1 MITHDTP
8 ESSNIARLSYDE
20 ENSTLTVEFRNG
32 KRYSYLDVHYETWN
46 EFISAPS
53 AGKFFNQHI
62 QGKYKS

>member
-8 ESSNIARLSYDE
+8 ESSNIARLSYNE
-20 ENSTLTVEFRNG
+20 ETSTLTVEFRNG
-32 KRYSYLDVHYETWN
+32 KRYYYLEVPYDTWN

-53 AGKFFNQHI
+53 AGKFFNQYI